1 MAAVAATVLYERLK
15 ELGCPALD
23 GVYLSE
29 GKDIQKLLCTPS
41 PHRLDIVEWICISV
55 YPALREQFSSL
66 KESQSDL
73 KIEGMAKLGYDL
85 MLCQADD
92 LDLIKG
98 KVCAQKQLHFLEQLL
113 VVIPPQGNF
122 TVSNSISDS
131 STFSSTEESFQEI
144 AKKNEEFVK
153 QVFSS
158 SNLQAVLN
166 PESHPWSSDI
176 KALLLN
182 EEVQQKRSLL
192 SVTSHEETLLEAL
205 KELEEMVA
213 ALQELRTECPFLQGD
228 LANADASCDNA
239 TALQTLKLIA
249 SDFNQLL
256 VAFNQVYESEL
267 QKHCEHP
274 APVLSCCDPL
284 FQAVHLSLLLC
295 VQELQGL
302 TQVTKTSECIVKTV
316 KRQHGEKGVWSGSTR
331 ATLPSKLKELQ
342 QKYEAIHAAL
352 KDCQQS

>member
-1 MAAVAATVLYERLK
+1 MSGNLILTYRISCLSYMVDRRLTS

-131 STFSSTEESFQEI
+131 STFS
-144 AKKNEEFVK
+144 
-153 QVFSS
+153 
-158 SNLQAVLN
+158 
-166 PESHPWSSDI
+166 
-176 KALLLN
+176 
-182 EEVQQKRSLL
+182 RSLL

>member
-1 MAAVAATVLYERLK
+1 MSGNLILTYRISCLSYMVDRRLTS

-213 ALQELRTECPFLQGD
+213 ALQELRTE
-228 LANADASCDNA
+228 
-239 TALQTLKLIA
+239 
-249 SDFNQLL
+249 
-256 VAFNQVYESEL
+256 VYESEL